1 MRSVWK
7 PIIYLT
13 ASLLLFGITPA
24 AWAGAAEEVAAVA
37 QQGAAAFE
45 KGDIDTLSAA
55 WADNVVFTPSVQA
68 FRVEGKAALKNYFSA
83 LFQTYPTRHIDGR
96 QGQGSTRVYAND
108 TIVVTN
114 AYFTLTLT
122 DKSGNVSVHNLRSSA
137 TWLKMDNQWRLV
149 DQHNSEANGAD
160 RS

>member
-1 MRSVWK
+1 MPSK
-7 PIIYLT
+7 SIKLIIYLV
-13 ASLLLFGITPA
+13 ALLGITPA
-24 AWAGAAEEVAAVA
+24 AWAGPAEEVAAVG
-37 QQGAAAFE
+37 QQTAAAFE
-45 KGDIDTLSAA
+45 KGDIDSFIAG
-55 WADNVVFTPSVQA
+55 WADNAVFTPSVQA
-68 FRVEGKAALKNYFSA
+68 FRVESKAAIKDYYTA
-83 LFQTYPTRHIDGR
+83 LFQTYPTRHVVFR
-96 QGQGSTRVYAND
+96 QGSTRVYAND

-122 DKSGNVSVHNLRSSA
+122 DKSGNVSVHNLRSNA